1 VRFAEISNWNESSL
15 RPISAELRALD
26 GKLVTMV
33 GFPLSTGVD
42 KGKQFLLVRSPSR
55 LPNRHDTSGV
65 VDVVSRGEIKL
76 RSRPVR
82 VEGRFRARVDA
93 EGMVSDVFQILDAKV
108 TDFK

>member
-1 VRFAEISNWNESSL
+1 MLVVASGHLQRDTVDPTSCSFASSSCP
-15 RPISAELRALD
+15 R
-26 GKLVTMV
+26 
-33 GFPLSTGVD
+33 
-42 KGKQFLLVRSPSR
+42 
-55 LPNRHDTSGV
+55 PNRHDTSGV